1 MFAFIEKLII
11 GLLKVSGSLVR
22 MTNFSNFEKCIS
34 LINQPCISRPAV
46 VNLNPYEYNQKRWYY
61 SFIVNLN
68 RS

>member
-11 GLLKVSGSLVR
+11 GLLKVSGSLAR

-34 LINQPCISRPAV
+34 LINQRCVARPAV
-46 VNLNPYEYNQKRWYY
+46 INLNPYEYHKKLWYY
-61 SFIVNLN
+61 SFMVNLH